1 MNVLHWFSDPFRSEF
16 MQRAL
21 LATIIIGV
29 VSPVVGV
36 WVVLRRMANLG
47 DAMGHG
53 TLAGVAIAYSAGINV
68 GYAAKASA
76 KPVKKPAA
84 KPAPAP
90 APKACGCGRTGNP
103 QGHCDGSHAKR
114 P

>member
-21 LATIIIGV
+21 LATVIIGV

-68 GYAAKASA
+68 VVGALGAGLLMALLLDRKSTRLNSSHIPLSRMPSSA
-76 KPVKKPAA
+76 
-84 KPAPAP
+84 
-90 APKACGCGRTGNP
+90 
-103 QGHCDGSHAKR
+103 
-114 P
+114 